1 MTNQIMAEARP
12 AEDHHKTNDKPG
24 DTTARALSPAVVLL
38 FAVACGLSVANIY
51 FAQPLL
57 DTMAQDLGIT
67 PAVIGGVVTLTQIGY
82 AFGLILIVPLGDL
95 WDRRRLIAGQTV
107 LSAIALTIVGTA
119 PNAPVLLVGMVLVGL
134 LAVVIQVLV
143 AYAATLAA
151 PADRGRTI
159 GTVTSGVVSGIL
171 LARFAAGA
179 LADLGGWR
187 VVYLTSAALTLVL
200 AALLARALPRHAPQP
215 MAGSSYAK
223 LLRSTVALFVEEQV
237 LRERAVF
244 ALLIFASFSVFWSS
258 VVLPLA
264 APPLS
269 LSHTTIGMLGIAG
282 LAGALAARNSGR
294 LADRGWGQRTT
305 GLSLLLML
313 AGWVPIACL
322 NTSLWLVLAGV
333 LMIDFAVQA
342 IHVTSQS
349 LIVAARPDA
358 ASRLVGGYMVFYSIG
373 TGFGAITST
382 MAYAAAG
389 WPGVC
394 VLGAAISACALL
406 YWVIVA
412 SRTPTAVGAAYDCG
426 HS

>member
-1 MTNQIMAEARP
+1 MTNETMAGVGPARRGDKAGNKP
-12 AEDHHKTNDKPG
+12 KGAAEG
-24 DTTARALSPAVVLL
+24 ALSPAVVLL

-57 DTMAQDLGIT
+57 DTMARDLAIT
-67 PAVIGGVVTLTQIGY
+67 PAVIGVVVTLTQIGY
-82 AFGLILIVPLGDL
+82 AFGLTLIVPLGDL
-95 WDRRRLIAGQTV
+95 WDRRRLIVGQTA
-107 LSAIALTIVGTA
+107 LSAIALAIVGTA
-119 PNAPVLLVGMVLVGL
+119 PNAFVLLAGMVLVGL

-223 LLRSTVALFVEEQV
+223 LLRSTVALFVEERV

-269 LSHTTIGMLGIAG
+269 LSHTTIGMLGVAG
-282 LAGALAARNSGR
+282 LAGALAARNSGQ

-322 NTSLWLVLAGV
+322 NTSLWLVVVGV

-342 IHVTSQS
+342 IHVTNQS
-349 LIVAARPDA
+349 LIVAARPEA

-373 TGFGAITST
+373 TGFGAISST

-389 WPGVC
+389 WIGVC
-394 VLGAAISACALL
+394 VLGAAISAVALL
-406 YWVIVA
+406 FWVIVV
-412 SRTPTAVGAAYDCG
+412 SRTPAPVGVCSEA
-426 HS
+426 

>member
-1 MTNQIMAEARP
+1 MTNQTMAEAGP
-12 AEDHHKTNDKPG
+12 AKGNDRTSDKSRG
-24 DTTARALSPAVVLL
+24 TTAAALSPAVVLL

-57 DTMAQDLGIT
+57 DTMAQDLSIT

-82 AFGLILIVPLGDL
+82 AFGLMLIVPLGDL
-95 WDRRRLIAGQTV
+95 LDRRKLIVGQTA

-119 PNAPVLLVGMVLVGL
+119 PNAIVLLAGMVLVGL

-223 LLRSTVALFVEEQV
+223 LLRSTLALFAGEPV

-269 LSHTTIGMLGIAG
+269 LSHTAIGMLGIAG
-282 LAGALAARNSGR
+282 LAGALAARNSGS

-333 LMIDFAVQA
+333 VMIDFAVQA
-342 IHVTSQS
+342 IHVTNQS
-349 LIVAARPDA
+349 LIVAARPEA

-373 TGFGAITST
+373 TGFGAISST
-382 MAYAAAG
+382 IAYAAAG
-389 WPGVC
+389 WFGVC
-394 VLGAAISACALL
+394 VLGAAISAIALL
-406 YWVIVA
+406 YWVIVV
-412 SRTPTAVGAAYDCG
+412 SRTPVAAGVC
-426 HS
+426 SEA

>member
-1 MTNQIMAEARP
+1 M
-12 AEDHHKTNDKPG
+12 
-24 DTTARALSPAVVLL
+24 SPAVVLL

-57 DTMAQDLGIT
+57 DTMAQDLAIT

-82 AFGLILIVPLGDL
+82 AFGLMLIVPLGDL
-95 WDRRRLIAGQTV
+95 WDRRRLIVGQTV
-107 LSAIALTIVGTA
+107 LSALALAVVGTA
-119 PNAPVLLVGMVLVGL
+119 PNAAVLLAGMVLVGL

-187 VVYLTSAALTLVL
+187 AVYLTSAALTLVL

-215 MAGSSYAK
+215 MTRSSYAK
-223 LLRSTVALFVEEQV
+223 LLRSTVALFVEEPV

-282 LAGALAARNSGR
+282 LAGALAARNSGQ

-322 NTSLWLVLAGV
+322 HTSLWLVLAGV

-342 IHVTSQS
+342 IHVTNQS
-349 LIVAARPDA
+349 LIVAARPEA

-373 TGFGAITST
+373 TGFGAISST

-389 WPGVC
+389 WFGVC
-394 VLGAAISACALL
+394 ALGAAISATALL
-406 YWVIVA
+406 FWVIVV
-412 SRTPTAVGAAYDCG
+412 SRTPAPVGACSEA
-426 HS
+426 

>member
-1 MTNQIMAEARP
+1 MNHDAIKAAQA
-12 AEDHHKTNDKPG
+12 NPG
-24 DTTARALSPAVVLL
+24 DSDNSRLSSAVVQL

-57 DTMAQDLGIT
+57 DTMAQDLGID
-67 PAVIGGVVTLTQIGY
+67 PAAIGIVVTLTQIGY
-82 AFGLILIVPLGDL
+82 AFGLVLIVPLGDL
-95 WDRRRLIAGQTV
+95 VDRRRLIVGQTV
-107 LSAIALTIVGTA
+107 LSAIALAIVGLA
-119 PNAPVLLVGMVLVGL
+119 PNAAMVLAGMVLVGL

-143 AYAATLAA
+143 AFAATSAT
-151 PADRGRTI
+151 PAERGRTI

-171 LARFAAGA
+171 LARFVSGA

-187 VVYLTSAALTLVL
+187 VVYLTSAVLTLIL
-200 AALLARALPRHAPQP
+200 AGLLARALPRQQP
-215 MAGSSYAK
+215 RPKEKEMAGSSYAK
-223 LLRSTVALFVEEQV
+223 LLRSTFALFVEEPI

-258 VVLPLA
+258 IVLPLA
-264 APPLS
+264 SPPLS

-322 NTSLWLVLAGV
+322 HTSLWLVVAGV
-333 LMIDFAVQA
+333 VMIDFAVQA
-342 IHVTSQS
+342 IHVTNQS

-373 TGFGAITST
+373 SATGAIAST
-382 MAYAAAG
+382 AVYATAG
-389 WPGVC
+389 WSGVC
-394 VLGAAISACALL
+394 VLGAGISGCALL
-406 YWVIVA
+406 FWVIVV
-412 SRTPTAVGAAYDCG
+412 SRTPVPAGAAYECG
-426 HS
+426 R

>member
-1 MTNQIMAEARP
+1 M
-12 AEDHHKTNDKPG
+12 
-24 DTTARALSPAVVLL
+24 ARALSPAVVLL

-57 DTMAQDLGIT
+57 DTMAQDLSIA

-82 AFGLILIVPLGDL
+82 AFGLMLIVPLGDL
-95 WDRRRLIAGQTV
+95 WDRRRLIVGQTV

-119 PNAPVLLVGMVLVGL
+119 PNAAVLLAGMVLVGL

-187 VVYLTSAALTLVL
+187 VVYLTSATLTLVL

-223 LLRSTVALFVEEQV
+223 LLRSTLALFVEEQV

-282 LAGALAARNSGR
+282 LAGALAARNSGQ

-322 NTSLWLVLAGV
+322 NTSLWLVVAGV

-342 IHVTSQS
+342 IHVTNQS

-373 TGFGAITST
+373 TGFGAISST

-406 YWVIVA
+406 YWVIVV
-412 SRTPTAVGAAYDCG
+412 SRTPAAVGAAYDCG

>member
-1 MTNQIMAEARP
+1 MTNQDATAGQ
-12 AEDHHKTNDKPG
+12 ATTH
-24 DTTARALSPAVVLL
+24 DTAAGGLSPAVILL
-38 FAVACGLSVANIY
+38 FAAACGLSVANIY

-57 DTMAQDLGIT
+57 DTMAQDLGID
-67 PAVIGGVVTLTQIGY
+67 PAAIGIVVTLTQIGY
-82 AFGLILIVPLGDL
+82 AVGLMLIVPLGDL
-95 WDRRRLIAGQTV
+95 VDRRRLIVGQTV
-107 LSAIALTIVGTA
+107 LSAIALAIVGTA
-119 PNAPVLLVGMVLVGL
+119 PNAAMVLAGMVLVGL

-143 AYAATLAA
+143 AYAATSVT
-151 PADRGRTI
+151 PAERGRTI

-179 LADLGGWR
+179 LADFAGWR
-187 VVYLTSAALTLVL
+187 AVYLTSAALTLVM
-200 AALLARALPRHAPQP
+200 AALLARALPRQQKRP

-223 LLRSTVALFVEEQV
+223 LLRSTAALFAEEPA

-258 VVLPLA
+258 IVLPLA

-282 LAGALAARNSGR
+282 VAGALAARNSGR
-294 LADRGWGQRTT
+294 LADLGWGQRTT

-313 AGWVPIACL
+313 AGWAAIACL
-322 NTSLWLVLAGV
+322 HASLWLVVAGV
-333 LMIDFAVQA
+333 IMIDFAVQA
-342 IHVTSQS
+342 IHVTNQS

-373 TGFGAITST
+373 TGLGAISST
-382 MAYAAAG
+382 IVYATAG
-389 WPGVC
+389 WLGVC

-406 YWVIVA
+406 FWIVTV
-412 SRTPTAVGAAYDCG
+412 SKTPAPAGCALTP
-426 HS
+426 

>member
-1 MTNQIMAEARP
+1 MTNQTMTKARP
-12 AEDHHKTNDKPG
+12 AQGDDKTDGRRGN
-24 DTTARALSPAVVLL
+24 AAASALSSAVVLL

-57 DTMAQDLGIT
+57 DTMARDLAIT

-82 AFGLILIVPLGDL
+82 AFGLVLIVPLGDL
-95 WDRRRLIAGQTV
+95 WDRRRLIVGQTV
-107 LSAIALTIVGTA
+107 LSAIALTVVGTA
-119 PNAPVLLVGMVLVGL
+119 PNAAVLLAGMVLVGL

-151 PADRGRTI
+151 PADRGRII

-179 LADLGGWR
+179 LADLAGWR

-223 LLRSTVALFVEEQV
+223 LLRSTVALFVEEPV

-264 APPLS
+264 TPPLS
-269 LSHTTIGMLGIAG
+269 LSHTTIGTLGIAG
-282 LAGALAARNSGR
+282 LAGALAARNSGQ

-322 NTSLWLVLAGV
+322 NTSLWLVVVGV
-333 LMIDFAVQA
+333 VMIDFAVQA
-342 IHVTSQS
+342 IHVTNQS
-349 LIVAARPDA
+349 LIVAARPEA

-373 TGFGAITST
+373 TGFGAISST

-389 WPGVC
+389 WFGVC
-394 VLGAAISACALL
+394 VLGAAISAVALL
-406 YWVIVA
+406 YWVIVV
-412 SRTPTAVGAAYDCG
+412 SRTPAGAAYGCG
-426 HS
+426 RS